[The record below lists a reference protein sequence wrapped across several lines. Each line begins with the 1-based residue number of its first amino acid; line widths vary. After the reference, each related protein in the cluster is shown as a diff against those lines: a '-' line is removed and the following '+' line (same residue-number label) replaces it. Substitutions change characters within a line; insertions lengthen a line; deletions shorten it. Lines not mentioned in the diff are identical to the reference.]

1 MSNIGSLRNYASQ
14 HIYKNI
20 IIRYPHLTT
29 PEITAK
35 IQSTYK
41 TLINNIRYI
50 TTSNE
55 VDTINMPMSF
65 LFHHIKQDIV
75 SITANCVCINDKLF
89 LDKYLI
95 YNFDWNIRLFKCL
108 KSLKAL
114 DIIVWFFLH
123 IPYFNNDATI
133 SPSPQAQHQAQQ
145 PTQQPTQQPSQYILL
160 YEKLLDYFLIYWT
173 PDIYLTENEFIFIS
187 NDTCMPYA
195 LSYYYQ
201 YNNTNVNIFVK
212 YCKLLRQ
219 ICPWLNYYSPNASK
233 QLFTN
238 MYTNTPT
245 QTPTQTPTTTSS
257 SNPTSNPSPTALMD
271 NDKDKIKICFISDS
285 FNTDTSVLRDRISII
300 GKLDRTKYDVYF
312 ASFIPFENIYGIIA
326 KTFMTKIKSNY
337 IYLGSKVNTN
347 YNSSHPSSLL
357 TSAREILETYNFN
370 YIVYPDLGM
379 KLLPTLLAYSRIAL
393 KQLTTWG
400 HSVSSGI
407 DTIDYYISS
416 NYFELP
422 IELSQKH
429 YSEKLILLKSLGTFY
444 ISPHKLF
451 ITKDSK
457 HKQLTKSELGF
468 NEITNIYCCLQTFYK
483 INKQFEQCLLR
494 ILQLDPNACIL
505 LSNTFPYCKSHLK
518 RIKSIMT
525 DAQIKRLKWY
535 PSLEKAEF
543 LNLVKISNVCL
554 DPFPFGGCNTSY
566 DAFDYNIPVITMPNQ
581 YLYNR
586 FTLGLYTKLNL
597 SDCECI
603 VNNIEEYANIAT
615 QICLNIKLQHKIN
628 RNIEMNK
635 HLIFQDMDSINDW
648 NNLFITL

>member
-29 PEITAK
+29 PEITHK
-35 IQSTYK
+35 IQSIYK

-50 TTSNE
+50 TISNE
-55 VDTINMPMSF
+55 VDPINMPMSF

-95 YNFDWNIRLFKCL
+95 YNFDWNIRLFNCL

-123 IPYFNNDATI
+123 IPYFNNDDTI
-133 SPSPQAQHQAQQ
+133 TPLAQHHAQQ
-145 PTQQPTQQPSQYILL
+145 HTQQNAQYILL
-160 YEKLLDYFLIYWT
+160 YEKLLDYFLIHWT

-195 LSYYYQ
+195 VSYHYQ
-201 YNNTNVNIFVK
+201 YNNVNVNILVK

-238 MYTNTPT
+238 MYTNTQIPI
-245 QTPTQTPTTTSS
+245 PNSIP
-257 SNPTSNPSPTALMD
+257 NPIPNPIPSVLMD
-271 NDKDKIKICFISDS
+271 NIKICFISDS

-326 KTFMTKIKSNY
+326 KTFMNKIKSNY

-393 KQLTTWG
+393 KQITTWG
-400 HSVSSGI
+400 HSVTSGI

-451 ITKDSK
+451 ITKDNK
-457 HKQLTKSELGF
+457 HKQLTKGELGF
-468 NEITNIYCCLQTFYK
+468 KDITNIYCCLQTFYK

-518 RIKSIMT
+518 RIKNIMT

-586 FTLGLYTKLNL
+586 FTLGLYTKMNL
-597 SDCECI
+597 ADCECI

>member
-29 PEITAK
+29 PEITSK

-123 IPYFNNDATI
+123 IPYFNNDNTI
-133 SPSPQAQHQAQQ
+133 TPLAQQ
-145 PTQQPTQQPSQYILL
+145 QHAQQHTQQNTQYILL
-160 YEKLLDYFLIYWT
+160 YEKLLDYFLIHWT

-326 KTFMTKIKSNY
+326 KTFMNKIKSNY

-393 KQLTTWG
+393 KQITTWG
-400 HSVSSGI
+400 HSVTSGI

-451 ITKDSK
+451 ITKDNK
-457 HKQLTKSELGF
+457 HKQLTKGELGF
-468 NEITNIYCCLQTFYK
+468 KDITNIYCCLQTFYK

-518 RIKSIMT
+518 RIKNIMT
-525 DAQIKRLKWY
+525 EAQIKRLKWY

-586 FTLGLYTKLNL
+586 FTLGLYTKMNL